1 MQDQWLV
8 ENLLKSVWIVQSSK
22 SSASQ
27 VQDLPMNSCEALKK
41 QMSRLWHDSND

>member
-1 MQDQWLV
+1 MQNQGLV

-27 VQDLPMNSCEALKK
+27 VQDLLMNSCEALMK